1 MKKLNK
7 ILLILIE
14 LVKILFIT
22 IVWLIIGINDNNPD
36 ILIFN
41 ISKNI
46 GIQVTKLIGVRALW
60 ASLND
65 LVKLAIVIHNPDIN
79 NV

>member
-1 MKKLNK
+1 MLFVFIVPVMMLFTTTVWF
-7 ILLILIE
+7 ILWFKDKGPLI
-14 LVKILFIT
+14 F
-22 IVWLIIGINDNNPD
+22 
-36 ILIFN
+36 IFN
-41 ISKNI
+41 ISRNI
-46 GIQVTKLIGVRALW
+46 GIQVTKLIGVRALC

>member
-1 MKKLNK
+1 M
-7 ILLILIE
+7 
-14 LVKILFIT
+14 
-22 IVWLIIGINDNNPD
+22 IGINDNTPD
-36 ILIFN
+36 ILILN
-41 ISKNI
+41 ISKNM

>member
-1 MKKLNK
+1 MS
-7 ILLILIE
+7 
-14 LVKILFIT
+14 
-22 IVWLIIGINDNNPD
+22 
-36 ILIFN
+36 N

-46 GIQVTKLIGVRALW
+46 GIITVKLSGVKALW